1 MKQVLG
7 SKHHTTN
14 QQWLDAIANIESLV
28 SVDEVSAYAE
38 RATERIRSAV
48 HGKHAAYA
56 WSGGKD
62 SIVLADLCAAAGVTE
77 GYFAYC
83 DLDYPAF
90 VRWCAQYKPTGVEMM
105 HTGHGPTCHGLDL
118 LVEHPELIFARG
130 AVGQRWHQ
138 ISQRRPF
145 SRMFF
150 DHKLD
155 VLLVGHRKIDGNVCG
170 QDFTIRKNT
179 GETRYAP
186 IADWPHEVLLG
197 YIHYHGLAL
206 PPIYGWKDGFIQGTH
221 AWPERDFCDTLEQGY
236 REVYEIDPSIIVK
249 AAKKLPSAAAFL
261 KEVSA

>member
-1 MKQVLG
+1 MKQVIG

-14 QQWLDAIANIESLV
+14 QQWLDALANIESLV
-28 SVDEVSAYAE
+28 TREEVETFSE
-38 RATERIRSAV
+38 QATGRIRTATL
-48 HGKHAAYA
+48 GKHAAYA
-56 WSGGKD
+56 YSGGKD
-62 SIVLADLCAAAGVTE
+62 SIVLADLCEKAGIHE

-90 VRWCAQYKPTGVEMM
+90 IEWVKANKPAGVVMM
-105 HTGHGPTCHGLDL
+105 HTGHGLDL
-118 LVEHPELIFARG
+118 LVRHPELIFARG

-145 SRMFF
+145 TSMFF
-150 DHKLD
+150 DHHLD
-155 VLLVGHRKIDGNVCG
+155 MLLVGHRTIDGNVCG
-170 QDFTIRKNT
+170 PDFTIRKNT
-179 GETRYAP
+179 GETRFSP
-186 IADWPHEVLLG
+186 IADWPHEILLG

-249 AAKKLPSAAAFL
+249 AADKLPSASAFL
-261 KEVSA
+261 KGVTGA

>member
-1 MKQVLG
+1 MKRVLA
-7 SKHHTTN
+7 SKHHTTQ
-14 QQWLDAIANIESLV
+14 QQWLDALAGIETLISWQ
-28 SVDEVSAYAE
+28 EVESYAE
-38 RATERIRSAV
+38 TARDRIRNAV
-48 HGKHAAYA
+48 RGKHAAYA

-62 SIVLADLCAAAGVTE
+62 SIVLADLCEAVGVHE

-90 VRWCAQYKPTGVEMM
+90 VRWCAQYKPTGVKMM
-105 HTGHGPTCHGLDL
+105 HTGYGLDL

-145 SRMFF
+145 TSMYF
-150 DHKLD
+150 DNNLEI
-155 VLLVGHRKIDGNVCG
+155 LLVGHRQIDGNVCG
-170 QDFTIRKNT
+170 HDFTIRKNT

-186 IADWPHEVLLG
+186 IADWPHEALLG
-197 YIHYHGLAL
+197 YIHYHGLVL

-221 AWPERDFCDTLEQGY
+221 AWPERDFCDSLEQGY
-236 REVYEIDPSIIVK
+236 REVYEIDPSIVIA

-261 KEVSA
+261 KGVGA

>member
-1 MKQVLG
+1 MKQVIG

-14 QQWLDAIANIESLV
+14 QQWLDAMAGIESLITRN
-28 SVDEVSAYAE
+28 EVETYAE
-38 RATERIRSAV
+38 TATARIRSAV
-48 HGKHAAYA
+48 QGKRAGYA

-62 SIVLADLCAAAGVTE
+62 SIVLADLCEAAGVHE
-77 GYFAYC
+77 GWFAYC

-90 VRWCAQYKPTGVEMM
+90 VRWCEANKPKGVKMM
-105 HTGHGPTCHGLDL
+105 HTGHGLDL

-145 SRMFF
+145 TRMFF
-150 DHKLD
+150 ENNLD
-155 VLLVGHRKIDGNVCG
+155 ILLVGHRRIDGNVCG
-170 QDFTIRKNT
+170 QDFMIRKNT
-179 GETRYAP
+179 GETRFSP

-197 YIHYHGLAL
+197 YIHYHKLAL

-221 AWPERDFCDTLEQGY
+221 AWPERDYCDSIEQGY
-236 REVYEIDPSIIVK
+236 REVYEIDPSIVIN

-261 KEVSA
+261 KGATV